1 MKKISVTC
9 ERKEDIALLKE
20 AGADEV
26 IVALEGGV
34 FSSLQTFSIAQI
46 AELLTQARLVQVQLF
61 VLMNRLFPQSEI
73 KHAQQEL
80 KQLLEMGVD
89 GVIIADPGL
98 YQVAKGLSLEDK
110 LIYSPETLVTSA
122 EDAKFWLSTGMYS
135 VNISPLLTEEEILKI
150 ASNVRHC
157 GIQVF
162 GYLLMS
168 ISKRPLLT
176 AYQEVANIKEPLHHN
191 HHLYLREQKRDG
203 MMPVYE
209 NEAGMMIYTDFVQES
224 FAWLQPFSNAGIQR
238 FEMYGNYI
246 PQDALFDAVRMYR
259 RVLDGEDGESV
270 RKEFV
275 LKYPKLP
282 VSDGYYGQKTIR

>member
-34 FSSLQTFSIAQI
+34 FSSLHTFSIAQI
-46 AELLTQARLVQVQLF
+46 EELLTQAHLVQIQLF

-73 KHAQQEL
+73 KYAQQEL
-80 KQLLEMGVD
+80 KQLLEIGVD

-98 YQVAKGLSLEDK
+98 YQVAKELSLEDK

-150 ASNVRHC
+150 ASSVRHC

-176 AYQEVANIKEPLHHN
+176 AYQEVANIEEPLHHN

-203 MMPVYE
+203 MMPAYE

-224 FAWLQPFSNAGIQR
+224 FAWLEPFSNAGIQR

-246 PQDALFDAVRMYR
+246 PQDALLDAIRMYR
-259 RVLDGEDGESV
+259 RVLDGRWREC
-270 RKEFV
+270 
-275 LKYPKLP
+275 
-282 VSDGYYGQKTIR
+282 